1 MISQPA
7 LLLARLVDVL
17 VRFRFPIL
25 VGSALVSIGA
35 IFPASNL
42 KFNQSIESMFGEDDQ
57 HLMDYVASRKYFGGD
72 ELVGVVYQDPELLA
86 PAGLERVRALSREL
100 SEIQGVQAESTQ
112 SLASNLDQLK
122 LLNEQLARLAK
133 IGQLVKIF
141 RVETTPLPPPE
152 ELRRKALDLVGGVL
166 IGADE
171 KTTAVVVRLAP
182 DETAP
187 IPRAKTISAIRD
199 VAAKHEKRT
208 GFTTYV
214 AGEPVQIDDMF
225 RYVQEDGSVL
235 GWASTSLLVV
245 VILVLFRRLRWVLLP
260 ILVVQATLLWT
271 KAILV
276 FSQIQLTMVS
286 SVLESL
292 VTIMGVATVMHM
304 SLVYCE
310 LRRDLDRVAALH
322 RTFVLLATDVFWVC
336 ATTAAG
342 FAAELSSH
350 VYPIRSFGV
359 IMTLGSMLVLAAIA
373 LILPGGVLLGKFT
386 ADPDVSAA
394 DKHLGRWLTV
404 LGDWIEKYP
413 WRLLGACGAITV
425 VSMIGMLFIRVETE
439 FIRNFRTSSPIVQAI
454 GFVEDNL
461 GGAGNWEVN
470 FPAPEQLT
478 DEYLD
483 QVRKLVAEL
492 RELPNGEAQ
501 AAPALTKVTA
511 ITDGIDLVP
520 ERVLIKDLTLDDRMD
535 VLSRFQPEF
544 APTLYSPD
552 DRRMRIVLRARERQP
567 AEAKEKLIRRVE
579 EVTQKYFP
587 ADALE
592 ERARATGLFVL
603 LTFIVESMLGDQW
616 MCFFWGAVG
625 IIGMMTI
632 AYRSLRIGLISLIPN
647 LLPIVLVVGAM
658 GWLGLPI
665 NIGTAMISSVSM
677 GLTVDASIFYISS
690 FRRMQKAGMDFSGA
704 LRTTQHEIGRALI
717 YSNAA
722 LILGF
727 LVLTLSHFIPL
738 VYFGFLVSVAI
749 LGGLAGNLV
758 LLPLLMR
765 AFGVQESAPV
775 AAEPAVAV
783 ASEEPSCP

>member
-1 MISQPA
+1 MISSPA

-17 VRFRFPIL
+17 VRFRLPIL
-25 VGSALVSIGA
+25 AGSALLSVGA
-35 IFPASNL
+35 VFPASSL
-42 KFNQSIESMFGEDDQ
+42 KFNQSIESMFGEDDR
-57 HLMDYVASRKYFGGD
+57 HLVDYIASRKYFGGD
-72 ELVGVVYQDPELLA
+72 ELVGVVYQDPDLFTRE
-86 PAGLERVRALSREL
+86 GLERVRALSREL
-100 SEIQGVQAESTQ
+100 SVIRGVQPQSTQ
-112 SLASNLDQLK
+112 SLASNLDQLD
-122 LLNEQLARLAK
+122 LLNDLLSKLAK
-133 IGQLVKIF
+133 AGQVAKIF
-141 RVETTPLPPPE
+141 RIETTPLPTPD
-152 ELRRKALDLVGGVL
+152 ELRRKALDLVGGVVV
-166 IGADE
+166 GKDE
-171 KTTAVVVRLAP
+171 RTTAVVVRLVP
-182 DETAP
+182 DEEAP
-187 IPRAKTISAIRD
+187 VPRSETIAAIRE
-199 VAAKHEKRT
+199 VAARHAQRS
-208 GFTTYV
+208 GFTTHV

-245 VILVLFRRLRWVLLP
+245 VILVLFRRLRWVILP

-322 RTFVLLATDVFWVC
+322 RTFVLLGTDVFWVC

-342 FAAELSSH
+342 FAAELASH

-373 LILPGGVLLGKFT
+373 VILPGGVLLGRIT

-394 DKHLGRWLTV
+394 DKHLGRWLGV
-404 LGDWIEKYP
+404 LGDWIERHP
-413 WRLLGACGAITV
+413 WRLLGACGAVTG
-425 VSMIGMLFIRVETE
+425 VSLVGILFIRVETQ
-439 FIRNFRTSSPIVQAI
+439 FIRNFRRSSPIVQAI
-454 GFVEDNL
+454 EFVEDNL

-470 FPAPEQLT
+470 FPAPETLS
-478 DEYLD
+478 DEFVD
-483 QVRKLVAEL
+483 RVRKFVGAL
-492 RELPNGEAQ
+492 RELRDPEAGDR
-501 AAPALTKVTA
+501 PALTKVTA
-511 ITDGIDLVP
+511 ISEGIDIVP
-520 ERVLIKDLTLDDRMD
+520 ERVLFKNLTLEDRTG
-535 VLSRFQPEF
+535 LLARFQPEF
-544 APTLYSPD
+544 APTLYNPAA
-552 DRRMRIVLRARERQP
+552 RRMRIVLRARERQP
-567 AEAKEKLIRRVE
+567 AQAKEKLIHEVE
-579 EVTQKYFP
+579 EMADRCFP
-587 ADALE
+587 ADVPE

-616 MCFFWGAVG
+616 SCFLWGAFG
-625 IIGMMTI
+625 IIAMMTV
-632 AYRSLRIGLISLIPN
+632 AYRSFRIGLISLIPN
-647 LLPIVLVVGAM
+647 LLPIVLVIGAM

-765 AFGVQESAPV
+765 AFGVQESAPA
-775 AAEPAVAV
+775 AAESALTLVG
-783 ASEEPSCP
+783 SEPSCP